1 MPNNLSEINHTF
13 FLFVL
18 MTTNSEVSKSGEWLG
33 KGGDW
38 NVKGGTVSGTRGGG
52 CARGGGVRDLNFFF
66 LSIFVP

>member
-38 NVKGGTVSGTRGGG
+38 NGEGRHGERHEGQRLCERGG
-52 CARGGGVRDLNFFF
+52 
-66 LSIFVP
+66 